1 MPDIYIWATGNW
13 VISSEYSSYPMLPG
27 HSLHR
32 VNTVIKKER
41 CTIEGIE
48 RPLYELTVH
57 FTSEYEGLVW
67 AGMLLACGSQ

>member
-1 MPDIYIWATGNW
+1 
-13 VISSEYSSYPMLPG
+13 MLPG

-41 CTIEGIE
+41 CTIESIE
-48 RPLYELTVH
+48 GPLYELAIR

-67 AGMLLACGSQ
+67 AGMLPACGTE